1 MITFI
6 DLFAGAGG
14 LSEGFLDA
22 GFYSIA
28 HVEMMHEACMT
39 LQTREAYHYLEKQK
53 RLDDY
58 WKYLRKEMP
67 RSDFLKTVSA
77 DVLSSVFECTIS
89 EENLPDLISKIDER
103 NKRINKGK
111 PVDVIVGGPPCQA
124 YSLVGRSRKDM
135 SKDNRN
141 HLYKLYIKFLHHY
154 QPKLFVFE
162 NVTGIYT
169 AGDGKYLEDLK
180 RKCDE
185 AGYKVL
191 TEVLKAEEYG
201 VLQRRRRVII
211 IGVRK
216 DMFPDYTEDQLKA
229 LVYPR
234 KINENQDYKIKDLFS
249 DLPPLKPGEENGHYN
264 GSPSEYISKFGIR
277 TPADVLTW
285 HVTRP
290 IREADREIYRLAIE
304 KKLSGRGN
312 LHYTEIPENLQFHK
326 NKKSF
331 LDRFKVI
338 PPDDSAT
345 YTMVAH
351 VSKDGHYYIYPD
363 IKQARSISVREAAR
377 IQSFPDNYYFEGPR
391 TSAFLQIGNAVPPL
405 LSKAIA
411 STLRPLMMSKK
422 NKQNK
427 NDFSARKQYR
437 DIQERP

>member
-141 HLYKLYIKFLHHY
+141 HLY
-154 QPKLFVFE
+154 
-162 NVTGIYT
+162 
-169 AGDGKYLEDLK
+169 
-180 RKCDE
+180 
-185 AGYKVL
+185 
-191 TEVLKAEEYG
+191 
-201 VLQRRRRVII
+201 
-211 IGVRK
+211 
-216 DMFPDYTEDQLKA
+216 
-229 LVYPR
+229 
-234 KINENQDYKIKDLFS
+234 
-249 DLPPLKPGEENGHYN
+249 
-264 GSPSEYISKFGIR
+264 
-277 TPADVLTW
+277 
-285 HVTRP
+285 
-290 IREADREIYRLAIE
+290 
-304 KKLSGRGN
+304 
-312 LHYTEIPENLQFHK
+312 
-326 NKKSF
+326 
-331 LDRFKVI
+331 
-338 PPDDSAT
+338 
-345 YTMVAH
+345 
-351 VSKDGHYYIYPD
+351 
-363 IKQARSISVREAAR
+363 
-377 IQSFPDNYYFEGPR
+377 
-391 TSAFLQIGNAVPPL
+391 
-405 LSKAIA
+405 
-411 STLRPLMMSKK
+411 
-422 NKQNK
+422 
-427 NDFSARKQYR
+427 
-437 DIQERP
+437 